1 MNEELRLPMKTRMAM
16 LFRLLAVQGSW
27 NYETMAGNGIAFAME
42 PALRL
47 LPGGKDGAR
56 YREAMARQSGY
67 FNSHPYLAGLAVGGL
82 ARAELEGNS
91 AAFIDRFRS
100 ASCGPLGSVGD
111 QIVWAAWLPFCSVL
125 ALLAYGAGYGPVAV
139 VVLFL
144 TVFNAGHIALRAW
157 ALDAGWR
164 EGLRI
169 AKFLAHPVFRQ
180 GPIVIAR
187 ATSVVA
193 GIAIPLAIGRVV
205 GARPTAIA
213 AVLGVGLLWGLATVF
228 IAKRAGGWRAALI
241 AVGVF
246 AIYSVLS

>member
-1 MNEELRLPMKTRMAM
+1 MKTRMAM

>member
-169 AKFLAHPVFRQ
+169 AKFLVHPVFRQ